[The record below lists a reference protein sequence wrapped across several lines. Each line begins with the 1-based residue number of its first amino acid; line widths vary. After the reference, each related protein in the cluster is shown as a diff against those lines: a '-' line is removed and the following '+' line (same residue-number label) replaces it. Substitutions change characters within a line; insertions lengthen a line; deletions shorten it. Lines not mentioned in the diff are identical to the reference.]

1 MATRGERAKVP
12 KLQSITTAEILK
24 RLTEQGGDNTEFF
37 YLYVSTAGKERK
49 KRQQRAKVPPQGQ
62 QQLPFL
68 PQNEDDEITDSDDD
82 EDIDD
87 QDDDQDDDRDDEDD
101 DRDDQDD
108 MMDSQDNSTYNQD
121 DQSGV
126 NASLDSQP
134 SQSSSM
140 SLPLS
145 KDNTRKDTMTKV
157 HKEVLPILLEPN
169 GWKKV
174 FDKDTKL
181 TYRALYFN
189 KIKKNSDEDVPTF
202 VQRVGQIRH
211 KIAYEAK
218 KLMKENNVN
227 FKINSLLSKPF
238 LYDEV
243 ALEEQTMRATQTQP
257 PGMKQTTLDDFQ

>member
-12 KLQSITTAEILK
+12 KLQSITTAEILRK
-24 RLTEQGGDNTEFF
+24 LTAQGGDNTEFF

-49 KRQQRAKVPPQGQ
+49 KRQQRAQVLPKGQ

-68 PQNEDDEITDSDDD
+68 PQNKQVEDESDDN
-82 EDIDD
+82 DD
-87 QDDDQDDDRDDEDD
+87 TDDQDDDRN
-101 DRDDQDD
+101 DQGDI
-108 MMDSQDNSTYNQD
+108 MDSQDNSTYNQD
-121 DQSGV
+121 DQSAV
-126 NASLDSQP
+126 NASFNSQP

-140 SLPLS
+140 SLALS
-145 KDNTRKDTMTKV
+145 KDKTRKDTMKKV
-157 HKEVLPILLEPN
+157 HEEILPTLLGPDE
-169 GWKKV
+169 WKKV

-189 KIKKNSDEDVPTF
+189 TIEKYPNEDESIF
-202 VQRVGQIRH
+202 IQRVGQIRH
-211 KIAYEAK
+211 KIAKEAK

-243 ALEEQTMRATQTQP
+243 ALEEQTMRTTQTQP